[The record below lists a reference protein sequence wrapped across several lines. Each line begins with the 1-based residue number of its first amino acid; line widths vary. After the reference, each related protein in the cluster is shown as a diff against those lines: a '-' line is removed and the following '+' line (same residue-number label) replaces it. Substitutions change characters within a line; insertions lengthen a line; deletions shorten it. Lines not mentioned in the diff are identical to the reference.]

1 MTQKRAKENENPEP
15 QTGRGHKL
23 TDRLR
28 NRQLGHEE
36 LPNRENATHRND
48 GHAPRADSPEGASGR
63 PPARGAVPP
72 PVASAVH
79 ATPGDPLR
87 ACLGACDGTCRWPPL
102 PARVWRDWNAHG
114 PRGGP
119 EAGGAVCGSDIQAHG
134 EGRPSHAWASPPER
148 GPAARR
154 PARGRAGSYSASP
167 EPGGLRTCCRV
178 GGRPGR
184 TPVSGGLSSDTARP

>member
-63 PPARGAVPP
+63 PTARGAVPP
-72 PVASAVH
+72 PVASVVH

-87 ACLGACDGTCRWPPL
+87 ACLGACDCTRRRPPL

-114 PRGGP
+114 PRGG
-119 EAGGAVCGSDIQAHG
+119 A
-134 EGRPSHAWASPPER
+134 
-148 GPAARR
+148 
-154 PARGRAGSYSASP
+154 
-167 EPGGLRTCCRV
+167 
-178 GGRPGR
+178 
-184 TPVSGGLSSDTARP
+184 

>member
-1 MTQKRAKENENPEP
+1 MTQKRAKENKNPEP

-23 TDRLR
+23 SWGTKNSQIARTRHTATTGTLR
-28 NRQLGHEE
+28 ERTLRRGPAGGRRRGGRCRHQSPAWCTRHQGTLSA
-36 LPNRENATHRND
+36 PVWAPATV
-48 GHAPRADSPEGASGR
+48 RAD
-63 PPARGAVPP
+63 
-72 PVASAVH
+72 
-79 ATPGDPLR
+79 
-87 ACLGACDGTCRWPPL
+87 
-102 PARVWRDWNAHG
+102 G
-114 PRGGP
+114 PRCRQGCGGTGTLTDCGGGP

-167 EPGGLRTCCRV
+167 EPGGLRTRCRV

>member
-72 PVASAVH
+72 PVASVVH
-79 ATPGDPLR
+79 VTPGDPLR
-87 ACLGACDGTCRWPPL
+87 ACLGACD
-102 PARVWRDWNAHG
+102 
-114 PRGGP
+114 
-119 EAGGAVCGSDIQAHG
+119 
-134 EGRPSHAWASPPER
+134 
-148 GPAARR
+148 
-154 PARGRAGSYSASP
+154 
-167 EPGGLRTCCRV
+167 
-178 GGRPGR
+178 
-184 TPVSGGLSSDTARP
+184 

>member
-1 MTQKRAKENENPEP
+1 MTQKRANENENPEP

-23 TDRLR
+23 SWGTKNSRIARTRHTTTTGTLR
-28 NRQLGHEE
+28 ERTLRRG
-36 LPNRENATHRND
+36 PA
-48 GHAPRADSPEGASGR
+48 GGR
-63 PPARGAVPP
+63 RRGGAVPP
-72 PVASAVH
+72 PVASVVH

-87 ACLGACDGTCRWPPL
+87 ACLGACDCTRRRPPL

-167 EPGGLRTCCRV
+167 EPGGLRTRCRV